1 MIIPRS
7 FKIFGVTYKVE
18 QPRSILYKGEQ
29 HMGLYD
35 PDTATIKVRRNLRK
49 DIKEMTFIHEL
60 THAILLTLE
69 YHDLG
74 RDEIFIERVS
84 KALHQVL
91 TTQE

>member
-1 MIIPRS
+1 MIIPS
-7 FKIFGVTYKVE
+7 TFKIFGVTYKVE
-18 QPRSILYKGEQ
+18 QPRSIVYKGEQ
-29 HMGLYD
+29 HMGIYD

-49 DIKEMTFIHEL
+49 DIKEMVFLHEL

-74 RDEIFIERVS
+74 RDEVLVERFS

-91 TTQE
+91 TTSQ